1 MTNML
6 NIADLKL
13 CQYQLQP
20 SATELVWRGLEDQ
33 YLPSN
38 QTPALCTLI
47 TTWSTANI
55 LKENMSV
62 ALCFVSC
69 INVFSFVLQMY
80 NLIGLFFT
88 LIVGRKASLVIIPV
102 HLFKYLSPAKEEV
115 PKRSVWR
122 EWNWGILSFRDWSPP
137 LATTSSLLLS
147 QFDLSNHSYLCKM
160 IFVNWW

>member
-38 QTPALCTLI
+38 QTPALCTPI
-47 TTWSTANI
+47 TTWATANI
-55 LKENMSV
+55 LKENMFV

-69 INVFSFVLQMY
+69 INVFLFVMQMY
-80 NLIGLFFT
+80 NLIGWFFILIFFFIDPIPKQNIWHWGDPSDQQHCT
-88 LIVGRKASLVIIPV
+88 LAHTITA
-102 HLFKYLSPAKEEV
+102 
-115 PKRSVWR
+115 
-122 EWNWGILSFRDWSPP
+122 PP
-137 LATTSSLLLS
+137 L
-147 QFDLSNHSYLCKM
+147 FEVYNG
-160 IFVNWW
+160 I